1 LWYALNQAVRPNPF
15 ELQESRDFCAI
26 LGILVAMKRYLDDL
40 VASDLQGKTA
50 MLTGPREIGKTM
62 LCRQFTARFPPAQY
76 LNWDIAADRSIRQRQ
91 SWEARTGL
99 LCSVRDAV
107 RELAFDQVRLPVFF
121 SH

>member
-1 LWYALNQAVRPNPF
+1 
-15 ELQESRDFCAI
+15 
-26 LGILVAMKRYLDDL
+26 MKRYLDDL

-91 SWEARTGL
+91 SWEARTRL

-121 SH
+121 SHGTIWPPALHFLRLLSPG